1 MHVHTYVR
9 HTYVRHTYTSYIC
22 TSYIY
27 FKHIMSN
34 GQHLVQECQ
43 WRWRIA
49 KISADFCVWEI
60 VLQTRKERERV
71 DYYVSICLT
80 SAIFRLS
87 GHQRENCSLN
97 QNKHELEEMNRRGNR
112 LEWFKVR
119 KDRETNKRME
129 RTDLLVSKK
138 CVQRGLQRNN
148 GFCKYFNSKN
158 FFHQRSNKFWSFLI
172 GFLISLKTYFL
183 AFSYQ
188 YYKECNRRK
197 LQPYVEPFRL
207 ENCFRH

>member
-60 VLQTRKERERV
+60 VLQARKERERV

-97 QNKHELEEMNRRGNR
+97 QNKHELEEKNRRGNR
-112 LEWFKVR
+112 WEWFKVK
-119 KDRETNKRME
+119 KDRQIKESKEPICWYRKS
-129 RTDLLVSKK
+129 VSNVVYNEIMVFASILILRIFSIKG
-138 CVQRGLQRNN
+138 QT
-148 GFCKYFNSKN
+148 
-158 FFHQRSNKFWSFLI
+158 SF
-172 GFLISLKTYFL
+172 GHF
-183 AFSYQ
+183 
-188 YYKECNRRK
+188 
-197 LQPYVEPFRL
+197 
-207 ENCFRH
+207 

>member
-1 MHVHTYVR
+1 
-9 HTYVRHTYTSYIC
+9 
-22 TSYIY
+22 
-27 FKHIMSN
+27 MSN

-43 WRWRIA
+43 WRWWIA
-49 KISADFCVWEI
+49 KISTDFCVWEI
-60 VLQTRKERERV
+60 VLQARKERERV

-97 QNKHELEEMNRRGNR
+97 QNKHELEEKNRRGNR
-112 LEWFKVR
+112 WEWFKVK
-119 KDRETNKRME
+119 KDRQIKE
-129 RTDLLVSKK
+129 SKEPI

-158 FFHQRSNKFWSFLI
+158 FLHQRSNKFWSFLI

-183 AFSYQ
+183 VFSCQ

-197 LQPYVEPFRL
+197 LQP
-207 ENCFRH
+207 